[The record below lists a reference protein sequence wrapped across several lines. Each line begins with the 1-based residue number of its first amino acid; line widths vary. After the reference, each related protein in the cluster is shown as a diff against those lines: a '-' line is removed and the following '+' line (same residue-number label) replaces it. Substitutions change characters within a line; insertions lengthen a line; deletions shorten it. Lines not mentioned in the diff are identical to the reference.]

1 MEELILR
8 DRINQIEK
16 LKTVVGRR
24 KNGCRPLNI
33 LIIGAR
39 GSGKSSFINSVAASI
54 ADDYWREYANSG
66 AHGLQQGSANTVRIK
81 SFTAA
86 EYVTSS
92 RLHGY
97 ALPSIIDIAGLE
109 DEHSKITEEIL
120 RLLFYGQLEDHV
132 NIHSVFNY
140 GKQNGVESMRWKFFK
155 WYTADS
161 CKVDRIIVV
170 AAATQPIPENL
181 IQCVM
186 KAARPTSDRFTREI
200 PVFGV
205 LTKFDQVDESCKEF
219 KDRKQNFIE
228 SLSLVGATHRLGQCV
243 NYCDDIDPILA
254 RTHQTLPDVDVP
266 ILRFMNVVCGSNY
279 VVTKPHESYRS
290 VLFWE
295 AACQLCIIVIAIL
308 MCLFGVFLAHLARRA
323 M

>member
-24 KNGCRPLNI
+24 ENGCRPLNI
-33 LIIGAR
+33 LIIGAP
-39 GSGKSSFINSVAASI
+39 GSGKSSFINSIAASI
-54 ADDYWREYANSG
+54 VDDYWREYAISG
-66 AHGLQQGSANTVRIK
+66 AQGRGAFGEQGRGAQGCQGGSNNTIRIK

-86 EYVTSS
+86 DYVTSS
-92 RLHGY
+92 RLQGY
-97 ALPSIIDIAGLE
+97 ALPSIIDIAGLD

-132 NIHSVFNY
+132 NIHSVFSY
-140 GKQNGVESMRWKFFK
+140 GKQYGVESMRWKFFK
-155 WYTADS
+155 WYTADG

-170 AAATQPIPENL
+170 AAATQPIPKNL

-205 LTKFDQVDESCKEF
+205 LTKFDQVDESGKIF

-228 SLSLVGATHRLGQCV
+228 SLSLVGATHRLAQCV
-243 NYCDDIDPILA
+243 NYCDDIDPISA
-254 RTHQTLPDVDVP
+254 RTQQTLPDVDVP
-266 ILRFMNVVCGSNY
+266 ILRFMNVVSM
-279 VVTKPHESYRS
+279 S
-290 VLFWE
+290 VW
-295 AACQLCIIVIAIL
+295 I
-308 MCLFGVFLAHLARRA
+308 
-323 M
+323 